1 MGKNLLSQR
10 RGRGSPTFRAPS
22 FRYAGRA
29 AHPNAMADGSTGV
42 IEDFIKSQGHSTPLM
57 VVKYGNEEALTLA
70 PEGVRI
76 GENLSYG
83 KGSELSPGNVLALAD
98 IPEGMAIFNIEG
110 RPGDGGRYARTSG
123 SAARIVAKTPD
134 TVTVRLPSKKEKQ
147 FNAKCRAII
156 GTAAAGGRP
165 EKPLLKAGFAFHKA
179 KAKNKFYP
187 SVSATSMNA
196 VAHPFGGKGSHTKGR
211 PHQSGRGYPAGRK
224 VGKIAPRRTGRK
236 R

>member
-29 AHPNAMADGSTGV
+29 EHPKAVADGAVGV
-42 IEDFIKSQGHSTPLM
+42 IESFVKSQGHSTPLM
-57 VVKYGNEEALTLA
+57 VVSYGKEEALTLA
-70 PEGVRI
+70 PEGVRV
-76 GENLSYG
+76 GESLPYG
-83 KGSELSPGNVLALAD
+83 SGADLTPGSVLTLAD
-98 IPEGMAIFNIEG
+98 IPEGTAVFNIEG

-123 SAARIVAKTPD
+123 ASARVVAKTPE
-134 TVTVRLPSKKEKQ
+134 TVTLRLPSKKEKE
-147 FNAKCRAII
+147 FNAKCRATI
-156 GTAAAGGRP
+156 GRP
-165 EKPLLKAGFAFHKA
+165 EKPLLKAGFAYHRA
-179 KAKNKFYP
+179 KMKNKFYP

-211 PHQSGRGYPAGRK
+211 PHQSGRGYPPGRK

-236 R
+236 QR